1 MYKSIKIHDND
12 NIMQITNF
20 SNKSTQKENKLNKK
34 FKIITKNLKNVTL
47 NILKNRAKKEKIV
60 NLNNE
65 YITEMNLI
73 KFRPKRLLK
82 LKEQGNSQI
91 ALTEMGGNSFE
102 IKKINKSVD
111 KKFLFSNRTGI
122 NLFQD
127 LINDKNM
134 MNNFADSEFK
144 SYYILKFAKLSEDF
158 NKLKNYNEIMNEN
171 INKRIFIEYFE
182 KLSKLMEEQNKLYFN
197 NIEYASNNININPNE
212 NNSPSSNISSYN
224 SKMPNINFNETTK
237 NRTRNNSVQEFPN
250 LFSNTLNTL
259 NNLNLTKYN
268 SSLNNTYLTTL
279 TSLNSSNASNYNKN
293 IKLLFSN
300 WSEIM
305 TNFTKF
311 ILHILKEISVYKK
324 DNFNLQKKNIIDETQ
339 LNKVSKELEEL
350 KKYINQFD
358 ISNKI
363 YSQMH
368 KENKINDLKK
378 GFQIKENE
386 YKLMIYKLQEDI
398 KTLTSLLDQNKI
410 YYDKYFDLSKEIG
423 KSKKENE
430 LLKVKFNKELQENNL
445 KFLVEKDLK
454 EEINLKLEKLN
465 NEINEIHEEKNEEK
479 RINVEMQSLIKK
491 LRIEINEKEENIM
504 MMREELEIY
513 LRKYNEEKSKY
524 ASVLKD
530 LKLLEEK
537 IKKDNELK
545 LQKEKEEKEK
555 KEKEEKEKED
565 NKNKNKKN
573 NKTNNKN

>member
-158 NKLKNYNEIMNEN
+158 NKIKNYNEIMSEN

-237 NRTRNNSVQEFPN
+237 NRTRNNSLQEFPN
-250 LFSNTLNTL
+250 LFSNTL

-513 LRKYNEEKSKY
+513 LKKYNEEKSKY
-524 ASVLKD
+524 TSVLKD

-537 IKKDNELK
+537 IKKDAELK
-545 LQKEKEEKEK
+545 LQKEKEEKEEKEK
-555 KEKEEKEKED
+555 KEKEEKEKEG
-565 NKNKNKKN
+565 NNKNKKN

>member
-158 NKLKNYNEIMNEN
+158 NKIKNYNEIMSEN

-237 NRTRNNSVQEFPN
+237 NRTRNNSLQEFPN
-250 LFSNTLNTL
+250 LFSNTL

-410 YYDKYFDLSKEIG
+410 YYDKYSDLSKEIG

-479 RINVEMQSLIKK
+479 RNNVEMQSLIKK

>member
-158 NKLKNYNEIMNEN
+158 NKIKNYNEIMSEN

-237 NRTRNNSVQEFPN
+237 NRTRNNSLQEFPN
-250 LFSNTLNTL
+250 LFSNTL

-398 KTLTSLLDQNKI
+398 KTLTSLLEQNKI

-465 NEINEIHEEKNEEK
+465 QEINEIHEEKNEEK

-545 LQKEKEEKEK
+545 LQKEKEEKEEKEK

>member
-1 MYKSIKIHDND
+1 M
-12 NIMQITNF
+12 
-20 SNKSTQKENKLNKK
+20 
-34 FKIITKNLKNVTL
+34 KNL
-47 NILKNRAKKEKIV
+47 I
-60 NLNNE
+60 
-65 YITEMNLI
+65 
-73 KFRPKRLLK
+73 
-82 LKEQGNSQI
+82 
-91 ALTEMGGNSFE
+91 
-102 IKKINKSVD
+102 
-111 KKFLFSNRTGI
+111 
-122 NLFQD
+122 
-127 LINDKNM
+127 
-134 MNNFADSEFK
+134 
-144 SYYILKFAKLSEDF
+144 
-158 NKLKNYNEIMNEN
+158 
-171 INKRIFIEYFE
+171 
-182 KLSKLMEEQNKLYFN
+182 
-197 NIEYASNNININPNE
+197 
-212 NNSPSSNISSYN
+212 
-224 SKMPNINFNETTK
+224 
-237 NRTRNNSVQEFPN
+237 
-250 LFSNTLNTL
+250 
-259 NNLNLTKYN
+259 
-268 SSLNNTYLTTL
+268 
-279 TSLNSSNASNYNKN
+279 
-293 IKLLFSN
+293 SN
-300 WSEIM
+300 WSETISLM
-305 TNFTKF
+305 TKF
-311 ILHILKEISVYKK
+311 ISLILKDFSVYKAEQ
-324 DNFNLQKKNIIDETQ
+324 FNLKRKNISDETQ

-465 NEINEIHEEKNEEK
+465 QEINEIHEEKNEEK